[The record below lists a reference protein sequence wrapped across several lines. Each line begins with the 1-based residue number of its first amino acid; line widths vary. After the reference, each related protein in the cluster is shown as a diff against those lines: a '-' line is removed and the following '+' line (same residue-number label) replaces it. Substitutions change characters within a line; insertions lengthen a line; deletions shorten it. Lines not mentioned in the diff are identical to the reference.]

1 MEITAHT
8 HTDQEP
14 TPLHLR
20 VTLTDRNDEIPVQL
34 VGHERLREAP
44 AGKEQRGITKQVHTG
59 LCSLGVLF

>member
-44 AGKEQRGITKQVHTG
+44 AGKE
-59 LCSLGVLF
+59 